1 MKDKKNII
9 FENSMSPTEKIKSDE
24 KFRNYCRTLMYLC
37 EKNKALLFRLKDR

>member
-9 FENSMSPTEKIKSDE
+9 FENAISSTEKIKNNE
-24 KFRNYCRTLMYLC
+24 KFKNYCKNLLPLC

>member
-9 FENSMSPTEKIKSDE
+9 FEHNTSPTEKIKSNQ
-24 KFRNYCRTLMYLC
+24 KFKNYCKTLLPLC